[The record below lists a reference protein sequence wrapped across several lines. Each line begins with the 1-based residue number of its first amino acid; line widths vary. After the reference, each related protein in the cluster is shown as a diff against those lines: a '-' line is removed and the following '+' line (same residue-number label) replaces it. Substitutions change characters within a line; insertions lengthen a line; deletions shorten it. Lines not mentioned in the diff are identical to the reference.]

1 MIDGDTV
8 RLRAW
13 SEPDLPALLRWR
25 NDVALQ
31 AQLLARARGSNEAQ
45 VREWLRE
52 RTAGTN
58 LFFIVADRHTDAA
71 LGYLQFTG
79 FDPVDSRADLGIC
92 LGSEAQGRGVGSEA
106 LRLAFV
112 YLHQT
117 WNLRKLSLRVRS
129 DNERAM
135 RCYRRLGFEACGL
148 LREHVRLEGSWCDVV
163 LMDLF
168 LGGAAPGA
176 HS

>member
-1 MIDGDTV
+1 MMAGETV

-13 SEPDLPALLRWR
+13 CEADLPALLRWR

-52 RTAGTN
+52 RACGSN
-58 LFFIVADRHTDAA
+58 LFFVVADRHTDAA

-79 FDPVDSRADLGIC
+79 LDSVDRRADLGIC
-92 LGSEAQGRGVGSEA
+92 LAPEAQGRGAGSEA
-106 LRLAFV
+106 LRLAFA
-112 YLHQT
+112 YLRET
-117 WNLRKLSLRVRS
+117 WNLRKVSLRVRS
-129 DNERAM
+129 DNERAV
-135 RCYRRLGFEACGL
+135 RCYRRLGFEPCGL
-148 LREHVRLEGSWCDVV
+148 LREHVCIEGSWRDVV

-168 LGGAAPGA
+168 LGPAAPGA
-176 HS
+176 LP

>member
-13 SEPDLPALLRWR
+13 CEPDLPALLRWR

-52 RTAGTN
+52 RSAGSH
-58 LFFIVADRHTDAA
+58 LFFVIADRHTDAA

-79 FDPVDSRADLGIC
+79 LDPVDRRADFGIC
-92 LGSEAQGRGVGSEA
+92 LGPESQGHGAGSEA
-106 LRLAFV
+106 LRLACA
-112 YLHQT
+112 YLRET

-129 DNERAM
+129 DNERAV
-135 RCYRRLGFEACGL
+135 RCYRRLGFEPCGL
-148 LREHVRLEGSWCDVV
+148 LRDHVCIEGSWRDVV

-176 HS
+176 HP